1 MNRSA
6 IPLTQRP
13 HKPAQISK
21 TIDCIIPAAGL
32 SSRMGQW
39 KMMLPWQDG
48 TILDASIKNALAFC
62 SRIILV
68 IGYRAEELIARYQQ
82 HPAISLI
89 YHADYQQG
97 LFSSIRAGAMAV
109 NSNYCFI
116 THGDMP
122 CLTSTIFQQIWC
134 QRGTYA
140 LIPRYQKTPGHPV
153 LLPRHCLNR
162 AVSQAGCRSMQ
173 HALRNGQWQ
182 YLDLDQPAIITD
194 IDTAEIYL
202 TLCTTENLPGSL

>member
-6 IPLTQRP
+6 IPLTQLTK
-13 HKPAQISK
+13 KPAQISK

-39 KMMLPWQDG
+39 KMMLPWQHG

-62 SRIILV
+62 SHIILV
-68 IGYRAEELIARYQQ
+68 IGYRAEELMARYQQ

-97 LFSSIRAGAMAV
+97 LFSSIRAGAQAV
-109 NSNYCFI
+109 NSDYCFI

-122 CLTSTIFQQIWC
+122 CLTNTIFQQIWC
-134 QRGTYA
+134 QRGAYA

-153 LLPRHCLNR
+153 LLSRHCLNR
-162 AVSQAGCRSMQ
+162 AVRQTDCRSMQ
-173 HALRNGQWQ
+173 QAVRKGQWQ
-182 YLDLDQPAIITD
+182 YIDLNQPAIIAD
-194 IDTAEIYL
+194 IDTPEIYL
-202 TLCTTENLPGSL
+202 ELRTIENLAGSV